1 MVFIDLP
8 ETLLYGAVVS
18 GRLIREVGALVRKS
32 PWVLF
37 TFILIGGLLGGILG
51 EILHVMAPQGMIQS
65 IFSTHFTPGINPPLT
80 LDLVLLK
87 LTVGIGVKINIIS
100 ILGMFIGIYLYK
112 HI

>member
-1 MVFIDLP
+1 MPDNPLVRAFCQEG
-8 ETLLYGAVVS
+8 ET
-18 GRLIREVGALVRKS
+18 LVRKS

-37 TFILIGGLLGGILG
+37 IFILTGGLLGGILG
-51 EILHVMAPQGMIQS
+51 EILHVMAPQGMIQN
-65 IFSTHFTPGINPPLT
+65 IFATHFTPGINPPVT

>member
-1 MVFIDLP
+1 
-8 ETLLYGAVVS
+8 
-18 GRLIREVGALVRKS
+18 
-32 PWVLF
+32 
-37 TFILIGGLLGGILG
+37 
-51 EILHVMAPQGMIQS
+51 MIQS